1 MLVID
6 EEKYKLTKN
15 NYYDFAYEKTQ
26 IVIGHN
32 GRKDMRHF
40 NGWTR
45 RNFGNYKKTSTY
57 TIDRDGKVYQHHN
70 PIYFSDFIDH
80 EQDKCSISISLVNV
94 GWLKY
99 DSMGGIY
106 RDWLGHSYST
116 KNNFIK
122 KSWRNK
128 DFWFPYTKEQEE
140 SLFLLVKKLC
150 DDFNI
155 KKECI
160 GSNIYDENAD
170 IYKGITFRSN
180 YYSELTDVSPAFKMD
195 LFKEL

>member
-1 MLVID
+1 MLSID
-6 EEKYKLTKN
+6 KETYKLKET
-15 NYYDFAYEKTQ
+15 NYYPFVYEKTQ
-26 IVIGHN
+26 IIIGHN
-32 GRKDMRHF
+32 SRKDMRHYQ
-40 NGWTR
+40 GWVR

-57 TIDRDGKVYQHHN
+57 SIDRDGKIYEHYN
-70 PIYFSDFIDH
+70 PIYYSDFIGH
-80 EQDKCSISISLVNV
+80 EQDKCSISISLVNS

-99 DSMGGIY
+99 NDLENVY
-106 RDWLGHSYST
+106 TDWLGHTYSG

-128 DFWFPYTKEQEE
+128 DFWFPYTKEQED

-150 DDFNI
+150 EDFDI
-155 KKECI
+155 SKDCI
-160 GSNIYDENAD
+160 GNNVYNENAD

-180 YYSELTDVSPAFKMD
+180 YYSELTDISPAFKMD